1 MSDEIVGRRFL
12 VSGRVQGVYFRGSTA
27 TEAERLGVRGRAV
40 NLADGRVE
48 VLAVGPAA
56 AVEEL
61 AEWLQRGPRWAQV
74 SGVESRREDPA
85 RVGEPVGFT
94 TG

>member
-1 MSDEIVGRRFL
+1 VGDDHVCVRFF

-27 TEAERLGVRGRAV
+27 TEAQRLGVRGHAV

-56 AVEEL
+56 AVQQL
-61 AEWLQRGPRWAQV
+61 AAWLQHGPRWAV
-74 SGVESRREDPA
+74 VTGVEARSEDPDS
-85 RVGEPVGFT
+85 VGEWIGFT